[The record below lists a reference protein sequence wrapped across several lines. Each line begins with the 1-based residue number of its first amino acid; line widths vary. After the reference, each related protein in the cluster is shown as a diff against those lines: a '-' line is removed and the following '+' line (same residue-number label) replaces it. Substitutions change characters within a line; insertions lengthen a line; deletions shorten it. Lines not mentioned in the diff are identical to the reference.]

1 MFENLDQPY
10 IFNNNFKHNL
20 KTITLVSM
28 AFMLIMLYFQ
38 PFGINFLKSMHD
50 GYFVL
55 GAGILTAATFFIN
68 TLILPGF
75 FPKTFNP
82 ENWTVKKEIIQNIC
96 MFTFLSA
103 SFGMLAWF
111 FELTLI
117 DYSLP
122 LFRTAALA
130 MLPLILFN
138 LLNYN
143 NSLKVKMVSVIDTGK
158 HWLAEERKSHHQTV
172 KFISE
177 NGKDSLL
184 FDPEK
189 LILMRSSGNY
199 VEVFYIDGKQTK
211 KSLIRQTLTTIE
223 KAVEV
228 YPQFKRS
235 HRSFLINMNMIN
247 RTFQSSGSWVLKLN
261 GIDFEIPIA
270 RGKVAEMR
278 GTAIVQNALQ
288 D

>member
-1 MFENLDQPY
+1 
-10 IFNNNFKHNL
+10 
-20 KTITLVSM
+20 
-28 AFMLIMLYFQ
+28 
-38 PFGINFLKSMHD
+38 MHD

-82 ENWTVKKEIIQNIC
+82 EGWTVKKEIVQNIC
-96 MFTFLSA
+96 MFIFLSA
-103 SFGMLAWF
+103 SFGMLAWL

-143 NSLKVKMVSVIDTGK
+143 NSLKMKMVRVIDTGK
-158 HWLAEERKSHHQTV
+158 HWLAEERKGHHAVV
-172 KFISE
+172 KFFSE
-177 NGKDSLL
+177 NGKDSLS

-199 VEVFYIDGKQTK
+199 VEIYFNDGRQTRK
-211 KSLIRQTLTTIE
+211 FLLRQTLTTLEKDIE
-223 KAVEV
+223 G

-235 HRSFLINMNMIN
+235 HRCCLVNVTLIERI
-247 RTFQSSGSWVLKLN
+247 FQNSGNWAIKLN

-270 RGKVAEMR
+270 RGKVSEMR
-278 GTAIVQNALQ
+278 EITTSQGVY
-288 D
+288 